1 MRCVPVRLAAL
12 AIALFCSA
20 AVYAQGQG
28 LQLPRSSVDRDKT
41 AALPT
46 ILDADRI
53 EGIAGKDT
61 NAQGNA
67 ILRRGDLSIR
77 ADSLMYHEENEDV
90 EARGN
95 VRLQRNGDSLSGPSM
110 TYSLRDATGF
120 FEKPDFTFTPRP
132 KTGQQ
137 PVSARGQAESI
148 ELLGENQY
156 RIKDGFFTTCK
167 PGDDGWLVRAD
178 ELDLDFTREVG
189 TARGGRVRFEG
200 VTVIAAP
207 AFDFSLNN
215 QRKSGFLP
223 PSIGVTGKG
232 GPELSVPY
240 YLNLAPNYDLTLTP
254 RYMEK
259 RGLQIAEQF
268 RYLQKNYNGEFKA
281 EVLPQDLAADRSRSA
296 MSLVHTYNRDGFLLG
311 GLNLNKVSDDNYFRD
326 LATRIN
332 ITSQATLPREGFL
345 SYNGKWWDTGSYS
358 ATTRVQRFQVL
369 QDPDNPIVVPYGRT
383 PQFTL
388 SALRQDIGGF
398 DFASAAEFVDFSHP
412 SLVNG
417 KRSTFYP
424 SLSLP
429 LITPGSFLTPKVGV
443 HYTYYSLDEI
453 PLVPAT
459 QTSNVFPVPRAPTPN
474 VPAFP
479 DSATRTVPIFSLDSG
494 LIYERETNALGQAVI
509 QTLEPRFYYVNIPFR
524 EQNQIPLFDTAIADF
539 NYAQIFSENQF
550 SGGDRINDARQLTA
564 AVTSR
569 MLLPSSGQEVLRGT
583 FGQRYYFKDQQVTL
597 TQDIPPRTYNA
608 SNFLAALSGRV
619 SQHWTLE
626 GASEYDQRDYR
637 TERLTLAT
645 RYRPEA
651 LKALNLSYR
660 YLSGDITTTGP
671 LKQVDLS
678 AQWPIAG
685 RWYGVGRFN
694 YSLVDSRIVEGIG
707 GLEYGADCWTSRLI
721 VQRFALPGG
730 TSSSSVF
737 LQLELNG
744 FSRLGS
750 NPLEALKRSVPG
762 YQRINAPS
770 ADRKTGESF
779 DFYD

>member
-1 MRCVPVRLAAL
+1 MSCSSARCAAL
-12 AIALFCSA
+12 AIALSCSA

-28 LQLPRSSVDRDKT
+28 LRLRGSSEERSKT
-41 AALPT
+41 GALPIT
-46 ILDADRI
+46 LEADRI
-53 EGIAGKDT
+53 EGVAGKDT

-67 ILRRGDLSIR
+67 RLRRGDLSIR
-77 ADSLMYHEENEDV
+77 ADSLTYHEENEDV

-95 VRLQRNGDSLSGPSM
+95 VRLQRNGDTLSGPALR
-110 TYSLRDATGF
+110 YSIKDSTGL
-120 FEKPDFTFTPRP
+120 FEKPDFTFTPRANI
-132 KTGQQ
+132 GQQ
-137 PVSARGQAESI
+137 SVSARGQAETI
-148 ELLGENQY
+148 EFLGVNQY
-156 RIKDGFFTTCK
+156 RITDGFLTSCK
-167 PGDDGWLVRAD
+167 PGDDGWRVKAD
-178 ELDLDFTREVG
+178 ELDLDFTRNVG
-189 TARGGRVRFEG
+189 TARGASLYFEG
-200 VTVIAAP
+200 MRVIAAP
-207 AFDFSLNN
+207 SFDFALNN

-223 PSIGVTGKG
+223 PSIGTTGKS
-232 GPELSVPY
+232 GPELAVPY

-281 EVLPQDLAADRSRSA
+281 EQLPQDRAADRSRSA
-296 MSLVHTYNRDGFLLG
+296 INLVHSYNRDGALLG

-332 ITSQATLPREGFL
+332 VTSQTTLPREGFL
-345 SYNGKWWDTGSYS
+345 TYNGSWWGTGSYS
-358 ATTRVQRFQVL
+358 ATARVQRFQVL

-383 PQFTL
+383 PQLTL
-388 SALRQDIGGF
+388 STLRRDIGGL
-398 DFASAAEFVDFSHP
+398 DFGSSAEFVDFSHP

-424 SLSLP
+424 TLGLP

-443 HYTYYSLDEI
+443 HYIYYLMFRRPPSAI
-453 PLVPAT
+453 VPT
-459 QTSNVFPVPRAPTPN
+459 

-479 DSATRTVPIFSLDSG
+479 NSISRSLPIFSVDSG
-494 LIYERETNALGQAVI
+494 LVYERETNALGQGVI
-509 QTLEPRFYYVNIPFR
+509 QTLEPRFYYVYIPFR
-524 EQNQIPLFDTAIADF
+524 DQNQIPLFDTAIADF
-539 NYAQIFSENQF
+539 NYAQIFSENMF

-583 FGQRYYFKDQQVTL
+583 FGQRYYFRDQRVTL
-597 TQDIPPRTYNA
+597 TPSDTPRTYNA
-608 SNFLAALSGRV
+608 SNWLAALSGRV

-637 TERLTLAT
+637 TERLTLAA
-645 RYRPEA
+645 RYRPEG

-707 GLEYGADCWTSRLI
+707 GLEYGADCWTSRILM
-721 VQRFALPGG
+721 QRFALTAGA
-730 TSSSSVF
+730 SSSSVF

-750 NPLEALKRSVPG
+750 NPLEALKRNIPG

-770 ADRKTGESF
+770 PDRKPGDPF

>member
-1 MRCVPVRLAAL
+1 MSCSTARRAAL
-12 AIALFCSA
+12 ALALSCSA

-28 LQLPRSSVDRDKT
+28 LQLRSSSEERSKT
-41 AALPT
+41 GALPI

-53 EGIAGKDT
+53 EGVAGKDT
-61 NAQGNA
+61 TAQGNA
-67 ILRRGDLSIR
+67 SLRQGDLSIR
-77 ADSLMYHEENEDV
+77 ADSLTYHEGNEDV

-95 VRLQRNGDSLSGPSM
+95 VRLQRKDDTLKGPALR
-110 TYSLRDATGF
+110 YSIRDATGV
-120 FEKPDFTFTPRP
+120 FEKPDFTFTPLP

-148 ELLGENQY
+148 EFLAENQY
-156 RIKDGFFTTCK
+156 RIKDGFITSCK

-189 TARGGRVRFEG
+189 TARGASVYFEG
-200 VTVIAAP
+200 LRIIAAP
-207 AFDFSLNN
+207 SFDFSLNN

-223 PSIGVTGKG
+223 PSIGVTGKS
-232 GPELSVPY
+232 GPEVGIPY

-259 RGLQIAEQF
+259 RGVQLAEQF
-268 RYLQKNYNGEFKA
+268 RYLQKDYKGDFSA
-281 EVLPQDLAADRSRSA
+281 EVLPNDRAADRRRYG
-296 MSLVHTYNRDGFLLG
+296 MSLAGSYNRDGSLLG
-311 GLNLNKVSDDNYFRD
+311 GLNLNKVSDDSYFRD

-332 ITSQATLPREGFL
+332 ITSQATLTREGFL
-345 SYNGKWWDTGSYS
+345 TYNGKWWDAGSYS
-358 ATTRVQRFQVL
+358 ATARVQRFQVL

-383 PQFTL
+383 PQLTL
-388 SALRQDIGGF
+388 STLRQDIGGF
-398 DFASAAEFVDFSHP
+398 DFGSAAEFVDFSHP

-429 LITPGSFLTPKVGV
+429 LITPGLFLTPKVGV
-443 HYTYYSLDEI
+443 HYTYYSLYEI
-453 PLVPAT
+453 PMIAD
-459 QTSNVFPVPRAPTPN
+459 PVTMVSTN
-474 VPAFP
+474 IPAFP
-479 DSATRTVPIFSLDSG
+479 NSISRSLPIFSVDSG
-494 LIYERETNALGQAVI
+494 LIYERETNALGQGVI
-509 QTLEPRFYYVNIPFR
+509 QTLEPRFYYVYIPFR
-524 EQNQIPLFDTAIADF
+524 DQNQIPLFDTAIADF
-539 NYAQIFSENQF
+539 NYAQIFSENMF
-550 SGGDRINDARQLTA
+550 SGGDRVNDARQLTA

-569 MLLPSSGQEVLRGT
+569 MLLPSNGQEVLRGT

-597 TQDIPPRTYNA
+597 GPAAPRTYHA
-608 SNFLAALSGRV
+608 SNFLTALSGRV

-637 TERLTLAT
+637 TERLTLAA
-645 RYRPEA
+645 RYRPEG

-671 LKQVDLS
+671 IKQIDLS
-678 AQWPIAG
+678 AQWPLVG

-694 YSLVDSRIVEGIG
+694 YSLSDSRIVEGIG
-707 GLEYGADCWTSRLI
+707 GLEYGADCWTSRFV
-721 VQRFALPGG
+721 VQRFALTAG
-730 TSSSSVF
+730 TSSSSLF

-750 NPLEALKRSVPG
+750 NPLEALKRSIPG

-770 ADRKTGESF
+770 PDGKPGDSF